1 MTRNIKAKEMRE
13 VLLSLFRKHGFS
25 EEKANLLAEVHT
37 QNTLHGVNSH
47 GINRVPFFIEQLQ
60 RGLVRTD
67 VEAEKVE
74 GFGSIER
81 WDGKLGSGVLNAVK
95 LTNRA
100 IAMAKENGMGLVAL
114 RNTNHWM
121 RAGYYGW
128 MAAEQGCIGILFT
141 NTEPNMPAWG
151 GKEARLGNNPLVIA
165 IPREKGHIVLDMA
178 MTQFS
183 FGKISEYKLRGEQL
197 PYEGGF
203 NADGKLTKNPEDIL
217 QTKSGLPIGY
227 WKGSALSMVLDMLAT
242 LLSAGK
248 STYKLGLEPH
258 EYGVSQIFLC
268 IDSATFQDG
277 DLQEK
282 LMEEIIAYTKEVTP
296 TRPDGKTYYPGEK
309 SLANKIDNQK
319 NGLKVSEEIWNKV
332 INLLKDKS

>member
-1 MTRNIKAKEMRE
+1 MTRTIQAKEMRAE
-13 VLLSLFRKHGFS
+13 LLTLFRKHGFA
-25 EEKANLLAEVHT
+25 EEKAKLLAQVHT
-37 QNTLHGVNSH
+37 ENTLHGVNSH

-60 RGLVRTD
+60 LGLVVKD
-67 VEAEKVE
+67 AEAEKIE
-74 GFGSIER
+74 SFGNLER
-81 WDGKLGSGVLNAVK
+81 WDGNLGPGVINAVK
-95 LTNRA
+95 CTNRA

-128 MAAEQGCIGILFT
+128 MAAEHSCIGILFT

-165 IPREKGHIVLDMA
+165 LPRKKGHVVLDMA

-183 FGKISEYKLRGEQL
+183 FGKINQYKLSGEQL
-197 PYEGGF
+197 PYDGGF
-203 NADGKLTKNPEDIL
+203 DEDGKLTKNPQDIL

-268 IDSATFQDG
+268 IDSSTFQDG

-282 LMEEIIAYTKEVTP
+282 LMEEIISYTKEVTP
-296 TRPDGKTYYPGEK
+296 TRLDGKTYYPGEK
-309 SLANKIDNQK
+309 SLANKIYNQK
-319 NGLKVSEEIWNKV
+319 NGMKVSEEIWNKV
-332 INLLKDKS
+332 INL

>member
-13 VLLSLFRKHGFS
+13 VLLSLFGKHGFS

-47 GINRVPFFIEQLQ
+47 GINRVPYFIEQLQ
-60 RGLVRTD
+60 RGLVCTD

-95 LTNRA
+95 STKRA
-100 IAMAKENGMGLVAL
+100 ITMAKENGMGLVAL

-128 MAAEQGCIGILFT
+128 MAAEQNCIGILFT

-183 FGKISEYKLRGEQL
+183 FGKINEYKLREEQL
-197 PYEGGF
+197 PYDGGF
-203 NADGKLTKNPEDIL
+203 DEDGKLTKNPEDIL

-242 LLSAGK
+242 LLSAGR

-268 IDSATFQDG
+268 IDSSTFQDG

-282 LMEEIIAYTKEVTP
+282 LLEEIIACTKDVTP

-309 SLANKIDNQK
+309 SLANKIDNEK
-319 NGLKVSEEIWNKV
+319 NGMRVSEEVWNKV